1 VGIKIIQR
9 NKLHEQIWYIKLPT
23 NTGGMQTCDMLTWLE
38 SGLVMTEGAGE
49 GVVLLSAEAGSMVA
63 LSIHE
68 L

>member
-1 VGIKIIQR
+1 
-9 NKLHEQIWYIKLPT
+9 
-23 NTGGMQTCDMLTWLE
+23 MLTWLE
-38 SGLVMTEGAGE
+38 SSLVMTEDAGE